1 MNDLVNEPFGFKVS
15 MAGGAAWIASLLQ
28 GIDLTQ
34 MLGFVALVVGVFI
47 QIISYFRN
55 TNADKRDREA
65 DDRAKIKYDL
75 EMKVLAKELQEIES
89 RIENGKS

>member
-1 MNDLVNEPFGFKVS
+1 M
-15 MAGGAAWIASLLQ
+15 LQ
-28 GIDLTQ
+28 GVDLTQ
-34 MLGFVALVVGVFI
+34 MVGFVALVVGVFI

-55 TNADKRDREA
+55 TNADKRDRDA